1 MLRFS
6 KSAFAPFS
14 ATIGTS
20 GNRNSSVPA
29 RHATGLRRHG
39 LLTSDDPATAGRA
52 AASAFR
58 AIGLRHWVSAGV
70 ARPGCRIVRE
80 GLCPT

>member
-1 MLRFS
+1 LITFAYCEYRRDIPEHFMLRFS
-6 KSAFAPFS
+6 KIAFAPFS

-39 LLTSDDPATAGRA
+39 LLTSDDPATAGRGG
-52 AASAFR
+52 S
-58 AIGLRHWVSAGV
+58 
-70 ARPGCRIVRE
+70 
-80 GLCPT
+80 